1 MTKRKV
7 GAEPKVR
14 IRHAIAKSE
23 GIHEGIHR
31 DEYGYYDSNYHCYC
45 FAYGYFFH
53 RGKAL
58 AKKLTPDYIKDNWD
72 REMWCNGLKDTC
84 MARIDRKRKIAVI
97 KEGTEYAWSI
107 EKGLPEGY
115 TIYKTNEDIPI
126 YDITEPKNKKVLIN
140 MYVKYLIKKYL
151 ETFGNEYKVIGS
163 ISKQIPEHS
172 FVLSGRKEYFYEIKN
187 LVEKYKF
194 IPKRKPLS
202 NKTFYI
208 SGYKVDFPS
217 VNTILN
223 CALFTD
229 EQKEHIRKC
238 KFYTKYCL
246 HKGIYWTELNKKWS
260 DEFVAE
266 IEAKDK
272 AEEEAFRK
280 REAEYKIK
288 TEKNYKAA
296 LAKAN
301 QTIDDW
307 RKGDAKQEI
316 HYTRYYAN
324 PDTREIKA
332 IDNVLYHTM
341 FPNTQ
346 LRIKVDRPNWVET
359 SKGAVV
365 PLETAIN
372 VFNQLYV
379 DYIISGKT
387 EFQFRYGE
395 FKIGSFMV
403 SRASYVDKFTDI
415 NHYENPCENTYKDLG
430 YKEWMFRIGCHTLWF
445 DDIKDFARYYNLQDK
460 LSFPLDRTT
469 AECMENHLIHLSS
482 GRTIEAVGTIDI

>member
-58 AKKLTPDYIKDNWD
+58 AEKLTPDYIKDNWD
-72 REMWCNGLKDTC
+72 IEMWCDGLKDTC

-115 TIYKTNEDIPI
+115 TIYKTDEDIPI
-126 YDITEPKNKKVLIN
+126 YDITEPKNKKVLIK
-140 MYVKYLIKKYL
+140 MHMTYLIKKYL
-151 ETFGNEYKVIGS
+151 ETFYHEYKVLNS
-163 ISKQIPEHS
+163 ISKQIPDHS
-172 FVLSGRKEYFYEIKN
+172 FIVAKRNEYFIEIKA
-187 LVEKYKF
+187 LVDKHKF
-194 IPKRKPLS
+194 IPRCKPLS
-202 NKTFYI
+202 DKVFYVDR
-208 SGYKVDFPS
+208 YKVKFPPI
-217 VNTILN
+217 NAILN
-223 CALFTD
+223 NALFTN
-229 EQKEHIRKC
+229 EQKDYIKKC
-238 KFYTKYCL
+238 KFYTKFCL
-246 HKGIYWTELNKKWS
+246 HKDISWTELNKKWS

-280 REAEYKIK
+280 RETEYKIK

-359 SKGAVV
+359 SKGALV

-372 VFNQLYV
+372 IFNQLYT
-379 DYIISGKT
+379 DYILSGKT
-387 EFQFRYGE
+387 IFRFKRDE
-395 FKIGSFMV
+395 FKIGSFCV
-403 SRASYVDKFTDI
+403 SSISYEDKFVDLI
-415 NHYENPCENTYKDLG
+415 KCGHDEPEKLG
-430 YKEWMFRIGCHTLWF
+430 YKEWKFCIGCHILWF
-445 DDIKDFARYYNLQDK
+445 DDIKNFARYYNLQDK

-469 AECMENHLIHLSS
+469 AECMANHLIHLPS
-482 GRTIEAVGTIDI
+482 GRTIEAIGMLDI